1 MDSFIQKTDDQ
12 IVAFRIWLHCD
23 IWKSLPWEDTV
34 YFGLFFGY
42 TYAPVITSS
51 FKMPQSIYC
60 EQNQNEKWLKIDPTV
75 FSMFQNHNI

>member
-1 MDSFIQKTDDQ
+1 MIKLLLLGFGY
-12 IVAFRIWLHCD
+12 IVTFESRYH
-23 IWKSLPWEDTV
+23 ERTQ

-60 EQNQNEKWLKIDPTV
+60 EQNQNEK
-75 FSMFQNHNI
+75 